1 MFPFVPFN
9 PIACTAFSSILTEKV
24 TNMSATSKTA
34 HEQKTVRFELR
45 VSPAA
50 PAVKETIQR
59 AMAVS
64 GLTAGDI
71 AYQGARQI
79 LKEHEQILLIGED
92 KQAFLDTLLNPPEPT
107 DKLVAAFRRHRQIAG

>member
-34 HEQKTVRFELR
+34 HEQKTVRLELR
-45 VSPAA
+45 VS